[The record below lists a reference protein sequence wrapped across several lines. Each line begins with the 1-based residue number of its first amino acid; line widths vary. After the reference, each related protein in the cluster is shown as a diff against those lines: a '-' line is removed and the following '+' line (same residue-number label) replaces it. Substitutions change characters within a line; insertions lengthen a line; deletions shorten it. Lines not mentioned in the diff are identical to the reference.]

1 MTLPASA
8 QARLDALRTE
18 GAPAGDPPPS
28 SETPPATPP
37 VAGNGESVT
46 ISRDEFNELQAAA
59 GRVRAAEGK
68 AESVQMDVEAL
79 QARLTALETAGKG
92 SGKGEETPP
101 ATTETDDDWQPSQV
115 QFTDKENEDYG
126 ESREFVVKVVL
137 DTLNKVLPKVFG
149 SVKNLKTALAETK
162 QLAEGTVRNVE
173 RVEGAD
179 FTNKV
184 REKVG
189 NFDEVVNHQH
199 WRAFAEAA
207 DPKDEM
213 GQRTYADT
221 IRMAVQARKLEVMER
236 VFNDFKTKYGLTGR
250 PTTTGYEGGA
260 SGNGSRLPETNSE
273 PEMLPLSK
281 RKEAHRKWINKEISD
296 SEYQRV
302 YDQYAAADKEGRV
315 DYNA

>member
-8 QARLDALRTE
+8 QAKLDQLRTE
-18 GAPAGDPPPS
+18 GAPAGEPPL
-28 SETPPATPP
+28 SETPPATPSAT
-37 VAGNGESVT
+37 AGSGDSVT

-68 AESVQMDVEAL
+68 AESMQMDIEAL
-79 QARLTALETAGKG
+79 QGRLTAIEAAGKG
-92 SGKGEETPP
+92 SGKGEGTQS

-115 QFTDKENEDYG
+115 QFTDKEQEDYG
-126 ESREFVVKVVL
+126 ESREFVEKVVL

-199 WRAFAEAA
+199 WRAFAEAP

-250 PTTTGYEGGA
+250 PATTGYEGGA
-260 SGNGSRLPETNSE
+260 SGSGSRLPETDNA

-281 RKEAHRKWINKEISD
+281 RKEAHRKWINKEMTD
-296 SEYQRV
+296 SEYQRI